1 MSVHLCVQSVNL
13 MRDMKTSRSNGKSL
27 TSEVKDKV
35 QWHIAHSMG
44 SRHRNI
50 AAATTEI
57 KRQRLSDAGATKIIP
72 KTKNK

>member
-1 MSVHLCVQSVNL
+1 MSVHLFVQSVNL
-13 MRDMKTSRSNGKSL
+13 MRDIKTSRSNGKSL

-50 AAATTEI
+50 ATATTEI
-57 KRQRLSDAGATKIIP
+57 KRQRPSDTGAKKLSSQ
-72 KTKNK
+72 N